1 MSATSFGGSFGLV
14 KSDDSRLKNLF
25 VNQMKRVLIDGQ
37 LPFLKYLPFIP
48 TPADEIK
55 KIGDEVIER
64 RRAWKGPPKKDL
76 VQILL
81 DANTDDP
88 ASYTKDHIRGEMQ
101 LFM

>member
-48 TPADEIK
+48 TPGDEIK

-81 DANTDDP
+81 DANNDDP
-88 ASYTKDHIRGEMQ
+88 ASYTKGHIREEMQ